1 MLSFMIRSTRVGLQ
15 LYSYS
20 AENFLIFT
28 YTHESLQGRGS
39 HFTPRITLKT
49 KKKKNPGPRK
59 RKRKNYPED
68 TKKEESCTQKRRA
81 ILQQKEKSND

>member
-49 KKKKNPGPRK
+49 KKKNPGPRK